1 VIPEP
6 VAVVTGGARGIG
18 AAIAARWASFGM
30 VVVGDLDESAGRELV
45 APWGDRAVFVKADA
59 TDEDDV
65 AALMASVTQLGGR
78 PSAVF
83 ANAGATGVVGSIT
96 TTSVRDFRATTDL
109 LLTSVFLA
117 FKHGALAM
125 RPDGRGA
132 LVATTSVAGLRGGL
146 GPHAYTA
153 AKHAVTGLVRSVAS
167 EVAPW
172 GLTVN
177 AVAPG
182 ATVSSLS
189 ARLIAGDVDD
199 LVVTHAQLAMRS
211 ASGVPTTADDIAETA
226 VFLARSSGRIN
237 GSCVVVDGGDAMLG
251 SSGRAY
257 HRDPG
262 ESG

>member
-1 VIPEP
+1 MDEP
-6 VAVVTGGARGIG
+6 VAVITGGARGIG
-18 AAIAARWASFGM
+18 AAIASRWVSFGR
-30 VVVGDLDESAGRELV
+30 VVVGDLDEDAGRNLV
-45 APWGDRAVFVKADA
+45 AALGDRASFVRVDA
-59 TDEDDV
+59 TVEGDV
-65 AALMASVTQLGGR
+65 AALFVSATRLGG
-78 PSAVF
+78 PPAAVF

-96 TTSVRDFRATTDL
+96 RTSVGEFRATTDL

-117 FKHGALAM
+117 FKHGVLAM
-125 RPDGRGA
+125 RDGRRGA
-132 LVATTSVAGLRGGL
+132 LVATTSVAGHRGGL

-189 ARLIAGDVDD
+189 AQLITGDMDD
-199 LVVTHAQLAMRS
+199 LAGTHAELGSRS
-211 ASGVPTTADDIAETA
+211 ASGVPTTANDIAEAA

-237 GSCVVVDGGDAMLG
+237 GACIVVDGGDAMLG
-251 SSGRAY
+251 MSGRAY
-257 HRDPG
+257 HQT
-262 ESG
+262 